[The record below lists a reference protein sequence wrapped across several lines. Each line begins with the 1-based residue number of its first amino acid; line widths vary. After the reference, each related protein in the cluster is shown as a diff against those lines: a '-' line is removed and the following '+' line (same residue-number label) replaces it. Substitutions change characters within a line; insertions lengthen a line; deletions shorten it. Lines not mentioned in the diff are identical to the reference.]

1 MSVNIISATDVETR
15 LAAAQARRRR
25 AAAEESRL
33 RRELVEAARR
43 RAATTKIVLGAA
55 LLRAAEAHPSAVPG
69 LVRLLDPH
77 VTRPGD
83 REALRDTP
91 LALPEVAD
99 AAASAAVEGGKP

>member
-1 MSVNIISATDVETR
+1 MSVNIISDTDMETR

-33 RRELVEAARR
+33 RRELAEAARR
-43 RAATTKIVLGAA
+43 RAATVKILLGAA

-69 LVRLLDPH
+69 LIRLLDPH

-83 REALRDTP
+83 REALVGTP
-91 LALPEVAD
+91 LALPEAAD
-99 AAASAAVEGGKP
+99 VTASAALGGGQP